1 MVLEELIEMLYGF
14 EIAVGDALEPI
25 QTQRRDDSDGQEF
38 SQLAFCSSVKIFSI
52 RQSPI

>member
-1 MVLEELIEMLYGF
+1 MLCGF
-14 EIAVGDALEPI
+14 EIALGDVLEPI
-25 QTQRRDDSDGQEF
+25 QTKKRDDSDGQEF